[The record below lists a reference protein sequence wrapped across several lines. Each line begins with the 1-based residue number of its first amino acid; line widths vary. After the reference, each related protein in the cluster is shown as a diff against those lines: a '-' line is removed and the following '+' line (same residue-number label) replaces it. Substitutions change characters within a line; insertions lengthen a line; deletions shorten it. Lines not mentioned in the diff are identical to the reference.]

1 MAGPLTA
8 VPLRQPS
15 DEVLRRALRQTT
27 TIAVVGAS
35 PRATRHSYQVMEAVQ
50 NAGYRAL
57 PVNPIEAGGEILGEP
72 VVASLADVDTPVQI
86 VDIFR
91 RSAVAGEAI
100 DQAITHKDRLGIRVV
115 WLQLGIRDDAAAER
129 ARAAGLIVATDRCL
143 AVEIRR
149 LRG

>member
-1 MAGPLTA
+1 MAGPLTPA
-8 VPLRQPS
+8 PVLQAS

-35 PRATRHSYQVMEAVQ
+35 PRATRHSHQVMQAVQ

-57 PVNPIEAGGEILGEP
+57 PVNPTEAGGEILGER
-72 VVASLADVDTPVQI
+72 VVASLADVETPVQI

-91 RSAVAGEAI
+91 KSAVAGEAI
-100 DQAITHKDRLGIRVV
+100 DQAIAHKDRLGIRVV
-115 WLQLGIRDDAAAER
+115 WLQLGIRDEAAEER
-129 ARAAGLIVATDRCL
+129 ARTAGLIVATDRCL

-149 LRG
+149 SRG